1 MPWPGLFVLY
11 PAGRATDGLLI
22 FKVIQQIITDSSV
35 SPYILIR
42 PKAIIKLQRR
52 KVLNFRIGHFSL
64 GRTDPDW
71 SLLPLGTCA
80 HHTDLPS
87 SFCSSSSFRRRVLQ
101 GLQMTQRGF
110 TERELSREGQLS
122 AVRRPVR
129 LLTQKKHSGFDASM
143 CLYTN
148 TSHLQPVFSSPHL
161 GHILHSSNS
170 QCSQRANLI

>member
-1 MPWPGLFVLY
+1 MDRGIPMPWPGLFVLY

-42 PKAIIKLQRR
+42 PKAIIKLQRL
-52 KVLNFRIGHFSL
+52 KVLNFRIRHFSL

-80 HHTDLPS
+80 HHTDLRS
-87 SFCSSSSFRRRVLQ
+87 SLCSSSSFRRRVFQ

-110 TERELSREGQLS
+110 TERELSLEGQLS
-122 AVRRPVR
+122 AVRRPGCACVSWHR
-129 LLTQKKHSGFDASM
+129 KSAAALMPVCVCTQMLSTDSPFLL
-143 CLYTN
+143 
-148 TSHLQPVFSSPHL
+148 SPP
-161 GHILHSSNS
+161 
-170 QCSQRANLI
+170 RA